1 MTTMTEQA
9 STIEPMS
16 LAEIAKEHGDQG
28 VTNREAV
35 FKVSDL
41 SVSYS
46 GNVAIR
52 DVGLDVYKNAV
63 TAFIGPSAAAARAR

>member
-9 STIEPMS
+9 STIHPMS

-35 FKVSDL
+35 F
-41 SVSYS
+41 
-46 GNVAIR
+46 R
-52 DVGLDVYKNAV
+52 
-63 TAFIGPSAAAARAR
+63 SATSRSIQ